1 MDFGSA
7 ACIPDALPAAGSRSA
22 GSFARNWKIS
32 CSMRPGEDRDQHGN
46 VAWRKALESVRPRI
60 AQARARPLDVPLKA
74 PFAIATTKLE
84 AVANVAVRVE
94 LADGSVGWGEAPTLF
109 PVTAEDQTVAL
120 DQAGRC
126 CRMLEQLEPGLS
138 CMEILSSVGNL
149 LPGHG
154 YASARAGIEMA
165 VIDAAARSVGIP
177 LWKFF
182 GGASNFVTTD
192 ITIPICE
199 PDNAARLAM
208 EYAQRGFRTVKT
220 KVGGR
225 DLSSDIAMLHA
236 IRSSHPTCNL
246 ILDAN
251 EGYTSHEAL
260 RVLQELQEQGITPI
274 LFEQPVAR
282 ADWDGLALVSKKAR
296 ELYGVPVAADE
307 SCRSL
312 DDAQRIA
319 DEELAPVINVKLAK
333 LGVLGALE
341 VISLAREKKIEL
353 MIGGMVE
360 TRLGMGFAAHLA
372 AGFGFFRY
380 IDLDTPLLLA
390 EDPIEGGYQVHSKKY
405 IMTDAPGQGINL
417 K

>member
-1 MDFGSA
+1 MSHGGRRWNRSGR
-7 ACIPDALPAAGSRSA
+7 GSRRR
-22 GSFARNWKIS
+22 G
-32 CSMRPGEDRDQHGN
+32 HG
-46 VAWRKALESVRPRI
+46 RLMCC
-60 AQARARPLDVPLKA
+60 
-74 PFAIATTKLE
+74 FTIATTKLE

-149 LPGHG
+149 LPGHD
-154 YASARAGIEMA
+154 YASVNFSHFLSLRQARAGIEMA

-246 ILDAN
+246 ILDAY

-260 RVLQELQEQGITPI
+260 RVLQELQGDHSYS
-274 LFEQPVAR
+274 LR
-282 ADWDGLALVSKKAR
+282 AASGTRRLGWFALVSKKAR

-341 VISLAREKKIEL
+341 VISLARENKIEL

-405 IMTDAPGQGINL
+405 IMTNAPGQGINL